1 MSRGTVSATEP
12 GEHTTYQI
20 LRDATLTGLT
30 VVVPVVVTVYVLVV
44 ALDLLLGVFDPV
56 VDLLAFAGLTSNV
69 SDALV
74 RVLGIATLAVLI
86 FVVGFV
92 ARFRSGQRA
101 IDYFDHVVTAVPGVG
116 SVYDS
121 FRHMGDVMLESDEQ
135 NFRDVKLLE
144 FPHDGVYTL
153 GFETTHTPERIQE
166 AAGEDEMVTL
176 FLPFAPN
183 PVMGGF
189 LAHVP
194 SERVFDVDMSVEE
207 GLTTV
212 MTTGVAIA
220 EPDDGTDGLS
230 QAHLRRLGELGY
242 TDFDSAATAESGKAE
257 GSGPPSDTDDDA
269 V

>member
-1 MSRGTVSATEP
+1 MSQGTVSGTER
-12 GEHTTYQI
+12 GERTTYQT
-20 LRDATLTGLT
+20 LRDAALTGLT
-30 VVVPVVVTVYVLVV
+30 IIVPVVVTLYVLLVV
-44 ALDLLLGVFDPV
+44 LDLLLGLFDPV
-56 VDLLAFAGLTSNV
+56 VDLLAFAGLTSDV

-74 RVLGIATLAVLI
+74 RVLGMVTLATLI

-116 SVYDS
+116 SVYHS
-121 FRHMGDVMLESDEQ
+121 FRHMGDVMLESDEE
-135 NFRDVKLLE
+135 NFRDVKLVE
-144 FPHDGVYTL
+144 FPHDGTYTL
-153 GFETTHTPERIQE
+153 GFETTHTPKPIRE
-166 AAGEDEMVTL
+166 AAGEDAMETL

-194 SERVFDVDMSVEE
+194 SERVLDVDMSVEE

-212 MTTGVAIA
+212 MTTGVATA
-220 EPDDGTDGLS
+220 EPEHDTEGLS
-230 QAHLRRLGELGY
+230 RAQLQQLGELGN
-242 TDFDSAATAESGKAE
+242 TDVEPTATAEPGKAE
-257 GSGPPSDTDDDA
+257 GGGPPTDTDDDA